1 MSENYLEKLNDEQRD
16 AVLHTDGPVMVLAGA
31 GSGKTRVLTFRV
43 AHLINQ
49 GVNPARILALTFTN
63 KAAKEMKERI
73 KSIVGN
79 EKANSVWMGT
89 FHSIFARILKI
100 ESELIGY
107 SKDFS
112 IYDTEDSKNLIKNI
126 VKDMKLDDKIYNTG
140 YVLNRI
146 SAAKM
151 NLIDHEQYAKD
162 AEIQSQDIYARKP
175 LVKQIYAEY
184 YRRCR
189 RSNAMDFDDLL
200 FNTNLLFYNFPQTLR
215 KYQERFEYVL
225 VDEYQDTNIAQYF
238 ILKKLAELRRNICVV
253 GDDAQSIY
261 GFRGASIQNI
271 LNFNKDYPDLK
282 IFKLEQNYRS
292 TKRIIDAANSVIEN
306 NKNKLHKLV
315 WTDNDK
321 GEPISVVKA
330 ISEVDEALIVANSIF
345 HTKMTYRM
353 ANSDFAVLY
362 RTNAQSRVLEDAL
375 RKLNIPYRVYGGMS
389 FYKRKEVKD
398 LIAYFKLIVNP
409 SDNEAFYRIVNY
421 PARGIGNTTLSK
433 ITLMAEDNNASLWDI
448 LCQIDAFKTDLASS
462 TIKRLTDFRDFIIS
476 FQEKMDMIPASEL
489 ANQVA
494 LESGL
499 IKTFAEDQTLE
510 GVARLQNIE
519 SLLNGVVEYEN
530 EFREVNNGLNPTL
543 SDFLQNV
550 SLLTSLDEDQDK
562 ENTDFVSLMTVHAA
576 KGLEFPYIYVVG
588 MEENLFPSSMSMST
602 EAEIEEERRLFYVAI
617 TRAMKKLTL
626 SYADTRTKWGEMSFC
641 TPSRFVD
648 EIDDSLFDMPQ
659 KVSATKKLKKLNS
672 DFNLQEP
679 KSNYE
684 FSKKKQPIQPVFRK
698 KILDENKNK
707 PVFSDNDIADI
718 ELIAEGVRV
727 EHVRFGVGTV
737 ALVEGSG
744 QNKKAIVEFDLAG
757 KKQLVLKFAKLK
769 LVEN

>member
-1 MSENYLEKLNDEQRD
+1 
-16 AVLHTDGPVMVLAGA
+16 
-31 GSGKTRVLTFRV
+31 
-43 AHLINQ
+43 
-49 GVNPARILALTFTN
+49 
-63 KAAKEMKERI
+63 
-73 KSIVGN
+73 
-79 EKANSVWMGT
+79 
-89 FHSIFARILKI
+89 
-100 ESELIGY
+100 
-107 SKDFS
+107 
-112 IYDTEDSKNLIKNI
+112 
-126 VKDMKLDDKIYNTG
+126 
-140 YVLNRI
+140 
-146 SAAKM
+146 
-151 NLIDHEQYAKD
+151 
-162 AEIQSQDIYARKP
+162 
-175 LVKQIYAEY
+175 
-184 YRRCR
+184 
-189 RSNAMDFDDLL
+189 
-200 FNTNLLFYNFPQTLR
+200 
-215 KYQERFEYVL
+215 
-225 VDEYQDTNIAQYF
+225 
-238 ILKKLAELRRNICVV
+238 
-253 GDDAQSIY
+253 
-261 GFRGASIQNI
+261 
-271 LNFNKDYPDLK
+271 
-282 IFKLEQNYRS
+282 
-292 TKRIIDAANSVIEN
+292 
-306 NKNKLHKLV
+306 
-315 WTDNDK
+315 
-321 GEPISVVKA
+321 
-330 ISEVDEALIVANSIF
+330 
-345 HTKMTYRM
+345 
-353 ANSDFAVLY
+353 
-362 RTNAQSRVLEDAL
+362 
-375 RKLNIPYRVYGGMS
+375 
-389 FYKRKEVKD
+389 
-398 LIAYFKLIVNP
+398 
-409 SDNEAFYRIVNY
+409 
-421 PARGIGNTTLSK
+421 
-433 ITLMAEDNNASLWDI
+433 MAEDNNASLWDI